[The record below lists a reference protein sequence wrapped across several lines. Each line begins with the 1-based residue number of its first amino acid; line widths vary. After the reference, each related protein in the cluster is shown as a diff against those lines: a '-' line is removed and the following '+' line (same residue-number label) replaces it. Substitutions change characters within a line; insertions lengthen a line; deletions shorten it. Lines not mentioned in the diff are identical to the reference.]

1 MSAAQAQPSEGDWLE
16 YKNLIRYS
24 YLIED
29 RSLKELV
36 TLLRAQGLHTKK
48 GQLEYK
54 LKSWNISKNLDK
66 ETWQY
71 IGRKIDKRKKYGK
84 DSDVIH
90 CGRIIKKLKI
100 AKETNRHRE
109 TNFIARFKTR
119 QSNPYSDIGSN
130 IRPNSAAISNEPATQ
145 HLYSA
150 SISF

>member
-1 MSAAQAQPSEGDWLE
+1 MSAAQSQPSEGDWLE
-16 YKNLIRYS
+16 YKNLIRYE
-24 YLIED
+24 YLFED

-36 TLLRAQGLHTKK
+36 TLLRAQGLRTTF
-48 GQLEYK
+48 

-90 CGRIIKKLKI
+90 CGRIMKKLKI

-109 TNFIARFKTR
+109 TNFVARFKTR
-119 QSNPYSDIGSN
+119 QSNPCSDIGSN